1 MNKQPT
7 GMRRLSPREIE
18 CAKWIAK
25 ELTNKQIAKEMAIS
39 TRTVEGHIE
48 NIKRKMRC
56 YRKEQL
62 VEVFSE
68 VF

>member
-18 CAKWIAK
+18 CTKWVAKG
-25 ELTNKQIAKEMAIS
+25 LTNKQIAKEMMIS
-39 TRTVEGHIE
+39 SRTVEGYIE
-48 NIKRKMRC
+48 NIKRKMSC

-62 VEVFSE
+62 VEIFRDVF
-68 VF
+68 